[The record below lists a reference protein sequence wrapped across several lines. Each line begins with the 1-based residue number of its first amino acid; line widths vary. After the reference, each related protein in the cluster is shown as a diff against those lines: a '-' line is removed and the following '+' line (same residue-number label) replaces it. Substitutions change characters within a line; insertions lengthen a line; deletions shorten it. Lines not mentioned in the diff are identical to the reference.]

1 MLKPVLTP
9 RYKGAVLFFDLLSFV
24 ASSHLVNGLRFS
36 DWGFQLEQSLGFW
49 FMAMTLLSS
58 LYIFGSFDLDTQ
70 KLSTLMKR
78 QFIAVFST
86 LLIVLLINY
95 ILSKERSGI
104 FGRGILFGTLIIF
117 WFLSSMYKGLLW
129 NRLKIQISNLKY
141 LFIAHADYTKLINE
155 EIINKFSFASVVFV
169 PSLEKGSIQAG
180 RDLNKIINK
189 DWTSIILALP
199 SKYWNTGFSDIL
211 MKTRFAGASILNLDD
226 FFEGVQK
233 KVPVDFLNQE
243 WFIFEK
249 GFSLINNPF
258 GLRIKRLCDM
268 ILALGLLLLSWPVI
282 ILAAILIKLE
292 SPGSVFYKQIRTGL
306 NDHEF
311 TIFKLRSMA
320 KNAEVNGV
328 QWAQNNDSRV
338 TRVGKWLRLTRI
350 DELPQLWNV
359 VKGEMSFIGPR
370 PERPEFN
377 IELEEK
383 IPFYRLRHLVR
394 PGITGWAQVMYP
406 YGASIEDSK
415 QKLQF
420 DLYYIK
426 NFSFFLDLQI
436 VFKTIQVVLFG
447 KGR

>member
-1 MLKPVLTP
+1 MLKPTLTP
-9 RYKGAVLFFDLLSFV
+9 RYKGTILLIDLLIFAV
-24 ASSHLVNGLRFS
+24 SSHLVNGFRFS

-49 FMAMTLLSS
+49 FMVMTLLSS

-86 LLIVLLINY
+86 LLVVLLINY

-180 RDLNKIINK
+180 KDLNEIINK

-211 MKTRFAGASILNLDD
+211 MKTRFAGAAILNLDE

-268 ILALGLLLLSWPVI
+268 TLALGLLLLTWPVI
-282 ILAAILIKLE
+282 IIAAILIKVE